1 MDMIWQT
8 PWTKRDI
15 RHIIDIMN
23 VPLVTVVMPALNAAG
38 TIGEQLAALAAQE
51 TDMSWEL
58 VVVDNG
64 SSDETIAI
72 AESFRDRLPGLVVAT
87 CGRPGPSAARNLGA
101 RSGSGELVLYC
112 DADDR
117 VAPGWVDAMARALQ
131 QMDVVGGAFDN
142 DAFDVG
148 AMERHPAGVP
158 VAAGFLPRA
167 ITANLGVRRAAW
179 SAVDGFAEDYGYGSE
194 DTEFCWRLQ
203 LAGYRIGYAEQAVV
217 AYRYR
222 SSLRA
227 VAVKAYKSGRSRAR
241 LFRDFAPHGMPQP
254 RLAGVAWRWA
264 RIVLTTPLVPFSG
277 RRRWWWVNESAAAAG
292 RIVGSIRFRVR
303 YL

>member
-1 MDMIWQT
+1 
-8 PWTKRDI
+8 
-15 RHIIDIMN
+15 MN
-23 VPLVTVVMPALNAAG
+23 GPLITVVMPALNAAG
-38 TIGEQLAALAAQE
+38 TIGEQLAALAAQD
-51 TDMSWEL
+51 TNLPWQL

-72 AESFRDRLPGLVVAT
+72 AESFRAGLRDLVVTT
-87 CGRPGPSAARNLGA
+87 CSRPGPSAARNLGA
-101 RSGSGELVLYC
+101 RVGSGDLLLYC

-131 QMDVVGGAFDN
+131 QADVVGGAFDN
-142 DAFDVG
+142 DTFNDG

-158 VAAGFLPRA
+158 VTAGFLPRA
-167 ITANLGVRRAAW
+167 ITANLGVRRSAW
-179 SAVDGFAEDYGYGSE
+179 SAVGGFAEDYGYGSE

-203 LAGYRIGYAEQAVV
+203 VAGYRIGYAEQAVV

-241 LFRDFAPHGMPQP
+241 LFRDFAPHGMPRP
-254 RLAGVAWRWA
+254 RLTGVAWRWV
-264 RIVLTTPLVPFSG
+264 RIVLTAPLVPFSVG
-277 RRRWWWVNESAAAAG
+277 RRWWWVNESAAAAG
-292 RIVGSIRFRVR
+292 RIVGSVRFRVR